1 MHRYNTKLSR
11 PLDLCDQSANGFF
24 IGIRQLASKLHIHRT
39 FRIDC
44 FVCILLWEVRFIMLS
59 NYGNL
64 LPIRT
69 LEEISSWKRS
79 EMKHANLISQAVP
92 LLEEPYIGLM
102 GEWAALF
109 DQTNRQAQE
118 LLQQYSARTFTA
130 PDDLLEQT
138 EQLLLS
144 SCYQSREFIKQLTFI
159 KEISPSIRQVGQSAS
174 VFDYALAESEHY
186 LTLLGPLNYPGEIEK
201 HLQLLPSEQPSH
213 MRHAEP
219 SNKPSS
225 GSAGTGSGTPSYSP
239 VPIGGHVLPPL
250 PYPFNALEPYI
261 DEKTMRIHHN
271 KHHQSYVDGLNKA
284 EKKLAEARKTG
295 NFELVKHWERE
306 LAFHGSGHNLHTIF
320 WTIMNPE
327 GGGEPQGPLA
337 EQIQKDFGS
346 FAKFKKHFSEAA
358 EQVEGGG
365 WAILTWSPRYHRL
378 EILQAEKHQNLTQ
391 WESIPLLPLDVWE
404 HAYYLKHQNKRV
416 DYIED
421 WWNVVYWP
429 AVQERYLKA
438 RELRWLPY

>member
-1 MHRYNTKLSR
+1 MRS
-11 PLDLCDQSANGFF
+11 
-24 IGIRQLASKLHIHRT
+24 
-39 FRIDC
+39 
-44 FVCILLWEVRFIMLS
+44 E
-59 NYGNL
+59 YGNL
-64 LPIRT
+64 LPLRT
-69 LEEISSWKRS
+69 LEEISSWKRI
-79 EMKHANLISQAVP
+79 EARHASLIPQDFP
-92 LLEEPYIGLM
+92 QLEEPYVKLM

-109 DQTNRQAQE
+109 HRTNQRAFE
-118 LLQQYSARTFTA
+118 LLQQYPSRAYGAPSAI
-130 PDDLLEQT
+130 LQQI

-144 SCYQSREFIKQLTFI
+144 SCYQTREYIQQLSYIKDT
-159 KEISPSIRQVGQSAS
+159 SPAIRQAAQPAS
-174 VFDYALAESEHY
+174 IWDHALAESEHY
-186 LTLLGPLNYPGEIEK
+186 LNILSPLNQPGEIEK
-201 HLQLLPSEQPSH
+201 HLQSSPGEAASDQRHSELPT
-213 MRHAEP
+213 
-219 SNKPSS
+219 KPSS
-225 GSAGTGSGTPSYSP
+225 AAAEFGSGTPPLSP

-250 PYPFNALEPYI
+250 PYPYNALEPHI

-295 NFELVKHWERE
+295 NFELIKHWERE
-306 LAFHGSGHNLHTIF
+306 LAFHGSGHNLHTVF

-327 GGGEPQGPLA
+327 GGGDPQGPLA

-346 FAKFKKHFSEAA
+346 LAKFKKQFSEAA

-378 EILQAEKHQNLTQ
+378 VILQAEKHQNLTQ

-438 RELRWLPY
+438 RELRWPPY